1 MLAVG
6 HLNDAIVTLE
16 MGDLQWFNRKQI
28 LELPVLSSSFKARTF
43 KIDARI
49 FAVSCNSLAV

>member
-6 HLNDAIVTLE
+6 HLKDVTDTLE
-16 MGDLQWFNRKQI
+16 MRDSQGFNRKRI

-43 KIDARI
+43 EIEGSI
-49 FAVSCNSLAV
+49 FAVSCNSLIV